1 MKLSNREKIMLYILG
16 IIIVV
21 LGYYKFVYTYQIG
34 IINEKTEAKNKIEEK
49 YNTAVDTINKLD
61 SKKSDLKILTAKI
74 NNEAMPFYPT
84 ISQEH
89 IILELDKL
97 LKDSGLDGSIK
108 FEPIASASVEEVDKK
123 SEVLKDS
130 SIEKIVDG
138 YKNIDEDSAKDTES
152 DTESE
157 KESNS
162 KNNNNEISNKENSNY
177 NNSKTDNNENTNT
190 TSSEDSQNDN
200 KNSKDQN
207 TIQYMKCEVDFQGS
221 YDSLDKLL
229 NTIGKNEKKII
240 VNSIKIN
247 EDTLNS
253 VKGTINL
260 EIYSIPK
267 INDKLEDYLKWGLNN
282 TYGKIVPFDTNA
294 ATGNVKDESDTQD
307 FQGSVKSFTS
317 DLPTVTL
324 GKANDSLRTSYI
336 YGDSNSR
343 ENAEMIL
350 AKDND
355 KYYYKY
361 KTSKGSFPSNYNDI
375 GREFVPNGDN
385 ILLKISSENR
395 ITSDDKSEL
404 NLKIINDTDK
414 LLIVEI
420 DGDDTANPR
429 VTIDGDGNNIRVNK
443 K

>member
-21 LGYYKFVYTYQIG
+21 LGYYKFIYTYQIG

-61 SKKSDLKILTAKI
+61 MKKSNLKILTAKI

-138 YKNIDEDSAKDTES
+138 YKSIDEDSAKDTES
-152 DTESE
+152 QTESKKE
-157 KESNS
+157 K
-162 KNNNNEISNKENSNY
+162 ISTDNNKENTNLTNSNDS
-177 NNSKTDNNENTNT
+177 NQKT
-190 TSSEDSQNDN
+190 

-240 VNSIKIN
+240 ANSIKIN

-267 INDKLEDYLKWGLNN
+267 INDELEDYLKWGLNN

-294 ATGNVKDESDTQD
+294 ATGNVKAESDTQD

-343 ENAEMIL
+343 ENAEMVL
-350 AKDND
+350 TKDND

-375 GREFVPNGDN
+375 GMEFIPNGNN

-404 NLKIINDTDK
+404 NLKITNDTDK

-429 VTIDGDGNNIRVNK
+429 VTIDGAGNNIRVNK

>member
-1 MKLSNREKIMLYILG
+1 M
-16 IIIVV
+16 
-21 LGYYKFVYTYQIG
+21 T
-34 IINEKTEAKNKIEEK
+34 
-49 YNTAVDTINKLD
+49 
-61 SKKSDLKILTAKI
+61 
-74 NNEAMPFYPT
+74 FYPT

-108 FEPIASASVEEVDKK
+108 FEPIVSASVEEVEKK
-123 SEVLKDS
+123 SEVVKDS

-138 YKNIDEDSAKDTES
+138 YKSIDEDSAKDTKS
-152 DTESE
+152 DTESK

-162 KNNNNEISNKENSNY
+162 KDKNDNSEISNKKNSSD
-177 NNSKTDNNENTNT
+177 NNIKTDDNENTNT
-190 TSSEDSQNDN
+190 TNSKDSQKDN

-229 NTIGKNEKKII
+229 NTIGKKEKKII

-267 INDKLEDYLKWGLNN
+267 INDELENYLKWKLTN
-282 TYGKIVPFDTNA
+282 TYGKTVPFDTNA
-294 ATGNVKDESDTQD
+294 ATGNVKAESDTQD

-317 DLPTVTL
+317 DLPTVMI
-324 GKANDSLRTSYI
+324 GKANDILRTSYI

-343 ENAEMIL
+343 ENAEMVL
-350 AKDND
+350 TKDND

-375 GREFVPNGDN
+375 GREFVANGDN

-404 NLKIINDTDK
+404 NLKITNNTDK

-429 VTIDGDGNNIRVNK
+429 VTIDGDGNNIRINK